1 MSLTERHNEVYDD
14 NDILYRL
21 IVIRIDIGTRQ
32 LLISVSKDTLLKVWD
47 IDTQQCIQ
55 TIVGHRCEI
64 WSVTTIGVTATDV
77 RGETAT
83 DLSTPNSLSYT
94 VITGSSDDQLRGY
107 TVNTS
112 LLSANTNEVEKEEEN
127 ILTYIGSISTACGT
141 DKVVR
146 LCTNPSDHNTLAAQS
161 TGKVIEVNVCLYT
174 FSPLICIPLYFPS
187 YFPSLFSL
195 IFPLISPYFRLSFSI
210 FGPRLK

>member
-1 MSLTERHNEVYDD
+1 MMTDE
-14 NDILYRL
+14 ILYRL

-83 DLSTPNSLSYT
+83 DLSTPNASYT

-112 LLSANTNEVEKEEEN
+112 LLGASTNEVEKEEEN
-127 ILTYIGSISTACGT
+127 ILTYIGSISTACGA

-161 TGKVIEVNVCLYT
+161 TGKVIEVNI
-174 FSPLICIPLYFPS
+174 FSTSTSLTYIPLLSLLFPS
-187 YFPSLFSL
+187 
-195 IFPLISPYFRLSFSI
+195 
-210 FGPRLK
+210 